1 MMRRI
6 PDLTTLAPGARAF
19 FLWRALP
26 LAVLAG
32 ALAATESLAVGLAV
46 LAAALGIAAL
56 ALRAHHRLE
65 REVGLQK
72 LNVERLRYFADLATD
87 WRWETDID
95 LCLVHS
101 RAEGDLAATL
111 DLPAVRGLRLWDIP
125 GLAPVHGDWEETHRQ
140 FQSGQSLQLHLVL
153 KRTDGISRHIEVRGQ
168 PIHDRHGVPCGYR
181 GTGRDETAFVQSTR
195 ALRELETRHREMVN
209 HLREVI
215 FRVDAH
221 GRFTYLNRAWETLTG
236 QPVNQA
242 IGQRVLRWLS
252 KDEARYLLARL
263 EPMLDGRRSAMQMEV
278 RTGTGSASARWLEI
292 AISARFDGAGKLE
305 SLSGS
310 IEDITARKQAEA
322 TLYDMNAE
330 LERRVKRR
338 TAELEASNRE
348 LEAFSYSVSHDLRNP
363 LRAIDGFSQI
373 ILEDYGDRL
382 DATAHTH
389 LSRIRAAS
397 QKLSSLIDDL
407 LELGRLT
414 RAPISRTEVDLSAL
428 ARTIMR
434 ELRASAPERA
444 GRISIGTHLMARVD
458 PMLARVLLEHL
469 LCNAW
474 SFTAGRETAEIEF
487 DARLRNRE
495 VVFHIR
501 DNGLGFD
508 MDHAAQLFKPFNRLH
523 DQSDQSG
530 TGIGLA
536 TVQRIVSRHGGR
548 IWAEAMPDKGACF
561 YFTLPDPTH

>member
-1 MMRRI
+1 MPRI
-6 PDLTTLAPGARAF
+6 PDLSAVSPDARTF

-26 LAVLAG
+26 LALLAG
-32 ALAATESLAVGLAV
+32 TLAATESLPVGLAV
-46 LAAALGIAAL
+46 FAGALGIAVL
-56 ALRAHHRLE
+56 ALREHNRLAREVERHRLAAA
-65 REVGLQK
+65 
-72 LNVERLRYFADLATD
+72 RLRDFTDLATD
-87 WRWETDID
+87 WHWETDREMR
-95 LCLVHS
+95 LCHS
-101 RAEGDLAATL
+101 RSVGHLATAL
-111 DLPAVRGLRLWDIP
+111 DQRAVHGHRLWDIP
-125 GLAPVHGDWEETHRQ
+125 GLSPVHGDWEETHRQ

-153 KRTDGISRHIEVRGQ
+153 KRADGVARHIEVRGR
-168 PIHDRHGVPCGYR
+168 PIRGADEVLLGYR
-181 GTGRDETAFVQSTR
+181 GTGRDETAFVHSTR

-215 FRVDAH
+215 FRIDAH
-221 GRFTYLNRAWETLTG
+221 GRFTYLNRAWESLTG

-252 KDEARYLLARL
+252 KDEARYLIARL
-263 EPMLDGRRSAMQMEV
+263 EPMLTGRRSAMQIEV

-292 AISARFDGAGKLE
+292 AIGARFDGDGALE

-310 IEDITARKQAEA
+310 IEDITQRKQAEA

-382 DATAHTH
+382 DATAHGH
-389 LSRIRAAS
+389 LGRIRAAS
-397 QKLSSLIDDL
+397 QKLSTLIDDL

-428 ARTIMR
+428 ARAIVR
-434 ELRASAPERA
+434 DLRAEAPERS
-444 GRISIGTHLMARVD
+444 GRIAIGTHLMARVD
-458 PMLARVLLEHL
+458 PMLARVLMEHL
-469 LCNAW
+469 LRNAW
-474 SFTAGRETAEIEF
+474 TFTADREVAEIEF

-501 DNGLGFD
+501 DNGIGFD

-523 DQSDQSG
+523 DQADRSG

-536 TVQRIVSRHGGR
+536 TVARIVTRHGGR
-548 IWAEAMPDKGACF
+548 IWAEGTPGKGACF

>member
-1 MMRRI
+1 MFRT
-6 PDLTTLAPGARAF
+6 PDLMALSQGARTF

-26 LAVLAG
+26 LAALAG
-32 ALAATESLAVGLAV
+32 ALAATESLPVGLAV
-46 LAAALGIAAL
+46 LAAGLGVGVL
-56 ALRAHHRLE
+56 ALREHARLE
-65 REVGLQK
+65 REVAHAHLDA
-72 LNVERLRYFADLATD
+72 ERLRDYTDLVTD
-87 WRWETDID
+87 WHWETDAA
-95 LCLVHS
+95 LKLQYS
-101 RAEGDLAATL
+101 RAEGHLATAL
-111 DLPAVRGLRLWDIP
+111 SQRAVQGRRLWEIE
-125 GLAPVHGDWEETHRQ
+125 GLTPAHGDWEEAHRQ
-140 FQSGQSLQLHLVL
+140 FQSGQSLQLHLVQL
-153 KRTDGISRHIEVRGQ
+153 RPDGTSRHIELLGRPVRRADGSFA
-168 PIHDRHGVPCGYR
+168 GYR
-181 GTGRDETAFVQSTR
+181 GTGRDETAFVHSTR

-215 FRVDAH
+215 FRIDAH

-252 KDEARYLLARL
+252 KDEARYLLARM
-263 EPMLDGRRSAMQMEV
+263 EPMLDGRRNAMQIEV

-292 AISARFDGAGKLE
+292 AIGARFDAKGRLE

-373 ILEDYGDRL
+373 IMEDYGDQL
-382 DATAHTH
+382 DTTAHSH
-389 LSRIRAAS
+389 LGRIRAAS
-397 QKLSSLIDDL
+397 QKLSTLIDDL

-414 RAPISRTEVDLSAL
+414 RAPISRAEVDLSAM
-428 ARTIMR
+428 ARAIMR
-434 ELRASAPERA
+434 ELQAESPERN
-444 GRISIGTHLMARVD
+444 GRLAIGTHLMARVD

-469 LCNAW
+469 LRNAW
-474 SFTAGRETAEIEF
+474 TFTAGRDMAEIEF

-495 VVFHIR
+495 VVFHLR
-501 DNGLGFD
+501 DNGIGFD

-523 DQSDQSG
+523 DQSDRSG

-536 TVQRIVSRHGGR
+536 TVARIVARHGGR
-548 IWAEAMPDKGACF
+548 IWAEGSPGKGACF
-561 YFTLPDPTH
+561 YFTLPDPSH

>member
-1 MMRRI
+1 MFRT
-6 PDLTTLAPGARAF
+6 PDLTALSQGARTF

-26 LAVLAG
+26 LAALAG
-32 ALAATESLAVGLAV
+32 ALAATESLPVGLAV
-46 LAAALGIAAL
+46 LAAGLGIGAL
-56 ALRAHHRLE
+56 ALREQNRLS
-65 REVGLQK
+65 REAAQYHLDA
-72 LNVERLRYFADLATD
+72 ERLRDYTDLVTD
-87 WRWETDID
+87 WHWETDAA
-95 LCLVHS
+95 LKLHYS
-101 RAEGDLAATL
+101 RAEGHLATAL
-111 DLPAVRGLRLWDIP
+111 SQRAVQGRRLWEIE
-125 GLAPVHGDWEETHRQ
+125 GLAPAHGDWEEAHRQ

-153 KRTDGISRHIEVRGQ
+153 QRPDGTSRHIELLGR
-168 PIHDRHGVPCGYR
+168 PIRPAGGRFAGYR

-215 FRVDAH
+215 FRIDAH
-221 GRFTYLNRAWETLTG
+221 GRITYLNRAWETLTG

-252 KDEARYLLARL
+252 KDEARYLLARM
-263 EPMLDGRRSAMQMEV
+263 EPMLDGRRSAMQIEV

-292 AISARFDGAGKLE
+292 AIGARFDAQGRLE

-373 ILEDYGDRL
+373 IMEDYGDRL
-382 DATAHTH
+382 DATAHNH
-389 LSRIRAAS
+389 LGRIRAAS
-397 QKLSSLIDDL
+397 QKLSTLIDDL

-414 RAPISRTEVDLSAL
+414 RAPISRAEVDLSAM
-428 ARTIMR
+428 ARAIMR
-434 ELRASAPERA
+434 ELQAESPERN
-444 GRISIGTHLMARVD
+444 GRLAIGTHLMARVD

-469 LCNAW
+469 LRNAW
-474 SFTAGRETAEIEF
+474 TFTAGRDMAEIEF

-495 VVFHIR
+495 VVFHLR
-501 DNGLGFD
+501 DNGVGFD

-523 DQSDQSG
+523 DQSDRSG

-536 TVQRIVSRHGGR
+536 TVARIVARHGGR
-548 IWAEAMPDKGACF
+548 IWAEGSPGKGACF
-561 YFTLPDPTH
+561 YFTLPDPSH